1 MLPHMLLIIS
11 IRQLMDLLQNVFIF
25 LVFIF
30 LADFG
35 CHLLYYFEPQHLTNF
50 YCQLICPEILYNI
63 NAKLKF
69 ISTFYVYLPGESRER
84 IHSSSLL
91 HRGWF
96 WTYLVILLLCPQIFS
111 SVNWEQLSCLPL
123 GGFCED

>member
-35 CHLLYYFEPQHLTNF
+35 CHLLYYFEPQHLTNS

-69 ISTFYVYLPGESRER
+69 ISTFYVYKSYTVY
-84 IHSSSLL
+84 SL
-91 HRGWF
+91 
-96 WTYLVILLLCPQIFS
+96 VPK
-111 SVNWEQLSCLPL
+111 EKK
-123 GGFCED
+123 